1 MLIFRLHIN
10 PLEMRAFKFTA
21 LRPVLIQVN
30 FSLGYLAKNYF
41 VYSFLR
47 LMLNSLLMR
56 QNFVKFDFAI
66 WT

>member
-30 FSLGYLAKNYF
+30 FSLGYLVKTTLDI
-41 VYSFLR
+41 VLCV
-47 LMLNSLLMR
+47 LMFNSLTY
-56 QNFVKFDFAI
+56 A
-66 WT
+66 